1 MLLNIAL
8 ILYVAV
14 CLYLCLRNK
23 KALYRFR
30 GGGRQFTQSS
40 KSGANTGESGFFL
53 ISGYSDTGVG
63 ATVGTLVADVGA
75 VVIDTGCRHPIVGGY
90 RQG

>member
-23 KALYRFR
+23 KALYRSL

-63 ATVGTLVADVGA
+63 GDSGDAGCGA
-75 VVIDTGCRHPIVGGY
+75 SGDAGGGCGG
-90 RQG
+90 GGD

>member
-23 KALYRFR
+23 KALYRFQ
-30 GGGRQFTQSS
+30 GALLN
-40 KSGANTGESGFFL
+40 KSDFG
-53 ISGYSDTGVG
+53 
-63 ATVGTLVADVGA
+63 
-75 VVIDTGCRHPIVGGY
+75 
-90 RQG
+90 

>member
-23 KALYRFR
+23 KALYRFQ

-40 KSGANTGESGFFL
+40 KSGEHRRKWFL
-53 ISGYSDTGVG
+53 
-63 ATVGTLVADVGA
+63 LNLRLL
-75 VVIDTGCRHPIVGGY
+75 RHWRWG
-90 RQG
+90 RQWGRWWRMWGRW

>member
-23 KALYRFR
+23 KALYRSQ

-53 ISGYSDTGVG
+53 IS
-63 ATVGTLVADVGA
+63 AE
-75 VVIDTGCRHPIVGGY
+75 
-90 RQG
+90 

>member
-23 KALYRFR
+23 KALYRSQ

-40 KSGANTGESGFFL
+40 KSGANTGESGL
-53 ISGYSDTGVG
+53 
-63 ATVGTLVADVGA
+63 
-75 VVIDTGCRHPIVGGY
+75 C
-90 RQG
+90 

>member
-23 KALYRFR
+23 RH
-30 GGGRQFTQSS
+30 FTVSVAEGVSLRSPVRVERTQAKVVSS
-40 KSGANTGESGFFL
+40 
-53 ISGYSDTGVG
+53 
-63 ATVGTLVADVGA
+63 
-75 VVIDTGCRHPIVGGY
+75 
-90 RQG
+90 

>member
-23 KALYRFR
+23 K
-30 GGGRQFTQSS
+30 
-40 KSGANTGESGFFL
+40 
-53 ISGYSDTGVG
+53 
-63 ATVGTLVADVGA
+63 GTLPFRVAEGVSLRSPVRVERTQA
-75 VVIDTGCRHPIVGGY
+75 KVVSS
-90 RQG
+90 

>member
-23 KALYRFR
+23 KALYRSQ

-40 KSGANTGESGFFL
+40 KSGANTGESCFFL

-63 ATVGTLVADVGA
+63 GDSGDAGG
-75 VVIDTGCRHPIVGGY
+75 GCGG
-90 RQG
+90 GGD

>member
-23 KALYRFR
+23 KALYRFQ

-53 ISGYSDTGVG
+53 ISGYSDT
-63 ATVGTLVADVGA
+63 DVGGDSGDA
-75 VVIDTGCRHPIVGGY
+75 GGGCGG
-90 RQG
+90 GGD